1 MSANFD
7 SNVALVSTTSMTTYL
22 GIALGSTEE
31 SECDLLINAASRL
44 AVDYTGRGMD
54 TNGVSRLLSTSRTE
68 YYDGDGT
75 DTLYVKAYPISA
87 VTSIYV
93 DPDRDYTSSDLL
105 DTDDYV
111 YYENDG
117 KICTDGAL
125 FTGGRKSVKVTYT
138 GGYTSVPADLQQA
151 VKELVLFWYKRNTD
165 KRVGGASMSVGDK
178 SISYETDI
186 PDSVKSTFKRYRYWA
201 AGVA

>member
-54 TNGVSRLLSTSRTE
+54 NNGVSRLLSTSRTE

-75 DTLYVKAYPISA
+75 DTLHLRSYPISA

-93 DPDRDYTSSDLL
+93 DPDRDYGSSDLL

-111 YYENDG
+111 YYENEG
-117 KICTDGAL
+117 KICTDGSL
-125 FTGGRKSVKVTYT
+125 FSPGRKSIKVTYT
-138 GGYTSVPADLQQA
+138 GGYTSIPEDLQLA
-151 VKELVLFWYKRNTD
+151 IKELVLFWYKRNTD
-165 KRVGGASMSVGDK
+165 KRVGVTNISVGDK
-178 SISYETDI
+178 SMGYEPNI
-186 PDSVKSTFKRYRYWA
+186 PESVLSTFKRYRDWA
-201 AGVA
+201 IA